1 MFRKVLLA
9 ALFASVANANG
20 IEIDEQELSQISQ
33 ERAKEAGEMLLELHE
48 QISVYGAGTV
58 TSELD
63 EIMGMLD
70 LNGNGQVSFTETMAA
85 IQSIADMIKFTI
97 SPTGKGEIKYMWSL
111 LDTDRDGHI
120 TKDEVRAIL
129 QKAPMVEKMS
139 KWTASALQVGN
150 Y

>member
-1 MFRKVLLA
+1 
-9 ALFASVANANG
+9 
-20 IEIDEQELSQISQ
+20 
-33 ERAKEAGEMLLELHE
+33 MLLELHE
-48 QISVYGAGTV
+48 QISTYGAEGV

-120 TKDEVRAIL
+120 TKDEVRAVL
-129 QKAPMVEKMS
+129 AKAPMIEKMN
-139 KWTASALQVGN
+139 KWTASALQVGA
-150 Y
+150 